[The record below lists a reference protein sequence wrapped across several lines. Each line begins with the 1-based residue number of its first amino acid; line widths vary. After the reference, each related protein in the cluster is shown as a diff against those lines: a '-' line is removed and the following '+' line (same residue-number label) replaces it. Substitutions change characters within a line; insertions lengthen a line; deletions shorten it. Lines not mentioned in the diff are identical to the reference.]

1 MIVLIRWHERV
12 HATPILAEPNDRT
25 NANVSDGRSVGRSSS
40 CERTRT
46 QLLGVFARSRN
57 AGLNREVA
65 KSASKGGLS
74 QSARDVL
81 SGFRSQFRQN
91 F

>member
-12 HATPILAEPNDRT
+12 HAMRLLAEPNDRT
-25 NANVSDGRSVGRSSS
+25 NANTSDRRSVGHSSY

-46 QLLGVFARSRN
+46 QLLVVFARSRN
-57 AGLNREVA
+57 AGLNRGVDKRVSKAGLAQPAREV
-65 KSASKGGLS
+65 LF
-74 QSARDVL
+74 
-81 SGFRSQFRQN
+81 GFHSQFRQN